1 MSNPIVPT
9 TTKDDVSIATSPY
22 DESKKSLDVAHLES
36 APRAHHHTLE
46 EIKELDEAALVLE
59 EAGHVDYS
67 IAEDRRVLR
76 KIDLWVLTPMLI
88 VYFLQQMDKSSVS
101 YASVFNL
108 QAETNLVGTQ
118 YAWLTSIVYVAQLV
132 FQPLSSYALVKFPV
146 GKWVLFNVFCW
157 GACVACMGAAKDF
170 GGLLT
175 TRFFL
180 GVFEATVA
188 PSFIAITQMWWRRRE
203 QTYRTISWNA
213 SNGFASIFGPLIAFG
228 VGHVNNPNILPYQGI
243 FIFLGCLT
251 VALTPVV
258 GYMLPDNPTTARF
271 LKNGNDRV
279 IAIER
284 LRSGNMG
291 TENKTWKWPQFWETM
306 RDVKT
311 WLWALLLFLV
321 ACPSG
326 GISAFGGLI
335 VQGFGYDSF
344 TTILFQMPFGGI
356 TVLSIAITSWVTNKI
371 KLRFPVI
378 AFMSLFPIAGAV
390 TIRQLP
396 RDNKGGLLA
405 AYYMVSFLGCLQ
417 PLLYSWSNLNAA
429 GHTKKVTNTA
439 VLFIAQCVGNIVGP
453 QVYKAEE
460 KPYYYTGIAVDLG
473 CWCALIFAILGTA
486 AYLHYLNKQQEKR
499 RLAAGRPGHVIDTS
513 IMTLEEAEKHR
524 QHQLATGQIEL
535 NTNEHAFEDS
545 TDFQNMDFVY
555 VL

>member
-1 MSNPIVPT
+1 MSDPAAPVSG
-9 TTKDDVSIATSPY
+9 KDDVSIATSAY
-22 DESKKSLDVAHLES
+22 EESKPSLDVAHLENG
-36 APRAHHHTLE
+36 AHAHHHTLE

-59 EAGHVDYS
+59 EAGNVQYS

-76 KIDLWVLTPMLI
+76 KIDLWVLTPMLL

-108 QAETNLVGTQ
+108 QAETGLVGNQ

-132 FQPLSSYALVKFPV
+132 FQPLSSFALVKLPV

-157 GACVACMGAAKDF
+157 GVCVACMGAAKNF
-170 GGLLT
+170 AGLIT
-175 TRFFL
+175 ARFFL

-213 SNGFASIFGPLIAFG
+213 SNGFASIFGPLVAFG
-228 VGHVNNPNILPYQGI
+228 VGHVNNRNILPYQGI

-251 VALTPVV
+251 VACCPIVAF
-258 GYMLPDNPTTARF
+258 MLPDNPTTARF

-291 TENKTWKWPQFWETM
+291 TENKTWKWSQFWETM

-335 VQGFGYDSF
+335 VQGFGFDSF
-344 TTILFQMPFGGI
+344 TTILFQMPFGAI
-356 TVLSIAITSWVTNKI
+356 TVLSIAVTSWVTNKI

-378 AFMSLFPIAGAV
+378 AFMALFPIAGAV
-390 TIRQLP
+390 AIRQLP
-396 RDNKGGLLA
+396 RNNQAGLLT

-417 PLLYSWSNLNAA
+417 PLLYSWSNLNAS
-429 GHTKKVTNTA
+429 GHTKKVTTTA
-439 VLFIAQCVGNIVGP
+439 ILFIAQCVGNIVGP
-453 QVYKAEE
+453 QVYLAQE
-460 KPYYYTGIAVDLG
+460 KPFYYTGIAVDLG
-473 CWCALIFAILGTA
+473 CWCALIFVILGTA
-486 AYLHYLNKQQEKR
+486 AYLHYLNKKQEKR
-499 RLAAGRPGHVIDTS
+499 RIAAGRPGHVVDTS
-513 IMTLEEAEKHR
+513 IMTLEEVEKHR
-524 QHQLATGQIEL
+524 QHQIATGQVEI
-535 NTNEHAFEDS
+535 NTNDHAFEDL
-545 TDFQNMDFVY
+545 TDFQNMDFMY